1 MIIIKNFIDDN
12 FTESQIKIF
21 KNLYSLTF
29 GQLLKFFFNLFISVY
44 IARYLGLELLGK
56 FSYIVAVTGILGS
69 FSALGLQSIVVREL
83 VKTPKKSSV
92 ILGTSLTLS
101 FIASFFSYGLLVLII
116 LFSNPNDKMLL
127 ILAFINGFTFL
138 FETLRILSFYY
149 ESKVNSTVVVRYN
162 NISLIISSIL
172 KVIVVYFDLGI
183 YLLTSIYVFEI
194 AFTGLLLFK
203 SFSKNVYSLFKFSFD
218 YSTAKNL
225 LRDSLPLLLSGFMI
239 GIFMKIDQIMINNM
253 LGSSELGQYSIAA
266 KLTELFYFIP
276 VIIQSTLFPG
286 IESAKN
292 DKKLFRKRLNNLYS
306 MSIIIA
312 YIVILFMTFSSDYII
327 DFLYG
332 PEFSGAK
339 APLLISIWAFLFVS
353 YGISRN
359 AFIISNNL
367 TLSYMIIMAISA
379 IINISVN
386 LILIPKYGI
395 IGASFATVL
404 SQIFAGVISSLFY
417 KPLRQE
423 LFNSIKLFVIPKI
436 NFKVF

>member
-1 MIIIKNFIDDN
+1 M
-12 FTESQIKIF
+12 
-21 KNLYSLTF
+21 
-29 GQLLKFFFNLFISVY
+29 
-44 IARYLGLELLGK
+44 GK

-127 ILAFINGFTFL
+127 ILAFINGFTFI

-149 ESKVNSTVVVRYN
+149 ESKVNSAIVVKYN

-194 AFTGLLLFK
+194 AFASLLLFK

-286 IESAKN
+286 IELAIN

-312 YIVILFMTFSSDYII
+312 YIVILFMTFSSDFII

>member
-1 MIIIKNFIDDN
+1 
-12 FTESQIKIF
+12 
-21 KNLYSLTF
+21 
-29 GQLLKFFFNLFISVY
+29 
-44 IARYLGLELLGK
+44 
-56 FSYIVAVTGILGS
+56 
-69 FSALGLQSIVVREL
+69 
-83 VKTPKKSSV
+83 
-92 ILGTSLTLS
+92 
-101 FIASFFSYGLLVLII
+101 
-116 LFSNPNDKMLL
+116 
-127 ILAFINGFTFL
+127 
-138 FETLRILSFYY
+138 
-149 ESKVNSTVVVRYN
+149 
-162 NISLIISSIL
+162 
-172 KVIVVYFDLGI
+172 
-183 YLLTSIYVFEI
+183 
-194 AFTGLLLFK
+194 
-203 SFSKNVYSLFKFSFD
+203 
-218 YSTAKNL
+218 
-225 LRDSLPLLLSGFMI
+225 
-239 GIFMKIDQIMINNM
+239 
-253 LGSSELGQYSIAA
+253 
-266 KLTELFYFIP
+266 
-276 VIIQSTLFPG
+276 
-286 IESAKN
+286 
-292 DKKLFRKRLNNLYS
+292 

-312 YIVILFMTFSSDYII
+312 YIVILFMTFSSDFII